1 MKWIISALLITT
13 LLGCSDTNTDEKS
26 AHNTLQSSAKTEEK
40 ESINKETN
48 MFSLFGKKELKNYY
62 ISSPLQGILVKDGK
76 PMANTKII
84 RKLTWNDNE
93 EGLRDEFFTDNEG
106 HFDIPAHQEKLK
118 LGSMTEFVGA
128 IELFAK
134 SDDEE
139 HLNENFFWLSTKR
152 SEENFSDIEKA
163 LEGLICDLSRDKMAV
178 DIGDN
183 SVYGRCTWN
192 GMSEGY

>member
-1 MKWIISALLITT
+1 MKGIILALFITT
-13 LLGCSDTNTDEKS
+13 LLSCSNENSEQKS
-26 AHNTLQSSAKTEEK
+26 IQTSTGSETKKSIKEE
-40 ESINKETN
+40 SD

-62 ISSPLQGILVKDGK
+62 ISSPLQGVLVKNGK

-93 EGLRDEFFTDNEG
+93 EGLKGEFITDENG
-106 HFDIPAHQEKLK
+106 RFDIPGHQENLN

-128 IELFAK
+128 IELFAE

-139 HLNENFFWLSTKR
+139 HMDENFFWLSSKH
-152 SEENFSDIEKA
+152 SEENFSDIEKP
-163 LEGLICDLSRDKMAV
+163 LEGLICDLSREKMAV

-183 SVYGRCTWN
+183 SIYGRCTWD